1 MERIKVSIGKTL
13 NLGNYESLRLD
24 VGMEADTLTRD
35 RTETFNNLVT
45 WINERLIELETK
57 RRK

>member
-45 WINERLIELETK
+45 WINERLTELETK